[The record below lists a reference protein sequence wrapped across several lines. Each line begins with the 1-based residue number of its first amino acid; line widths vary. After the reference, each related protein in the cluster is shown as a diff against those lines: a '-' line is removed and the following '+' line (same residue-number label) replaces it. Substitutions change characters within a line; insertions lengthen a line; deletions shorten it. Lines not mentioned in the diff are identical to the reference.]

1 MAGKDS
7 NQNQLELRKIR
18 RLLQETIRLAEKAS
32 MTGSLEGGGRMAIR
46 QYNRIRDY
54 LEENDFIPNDL
65 FQGLDEDNTTF
76 DELGVVTS
84 MLDGYLADEPVPV
97 HPVPPPPPGGPSFS
111 MNFGHQKELEELRA
125 LGELIRE
132 NMPEWLRARQEEAQA
147 ARESERGAENLA
159 ELDRRLAEVSAQF
172 QAAADRMGHGDLSEQ
187 QRAELIDQLAQ
198 LGQEQSRLSRRAAR
212 HRERHGG

>member
-7 NQNQLELRKIR
+7 SQNQMELRKIR

-54 LEENDFIPNDL
+54 LEEHDFIPDDL

-84 MLDGYLADEPVPV
+84 MLEGYLADEGEPLP
-97 HPVPPPPPGGPSFS
+97 PEPPPPPGRPNFS
-111 MNFGHQKELEELRA
+111 LNIGYQKELEELRD
-125 LGELIRE
+125 LGQLIRE
-132 NMPEWLRARQEEAQA
+132 NMPEWLRARQEAALA
-147 ARESERGAENLA
+147 AREAERGGENLA
-159 ELDRRLAEVSAQF
+159 EQEGRLAEVGAQF

-198 LGQEQSRLSRRAAR
+198 LGQEQSRLSRRIAR
-212 HRERHGG
+212 MRERHGG